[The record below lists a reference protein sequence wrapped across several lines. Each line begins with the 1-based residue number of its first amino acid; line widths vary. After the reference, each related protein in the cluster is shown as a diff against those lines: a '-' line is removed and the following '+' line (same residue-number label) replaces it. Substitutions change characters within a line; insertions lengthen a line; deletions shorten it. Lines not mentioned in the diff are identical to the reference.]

1 MDIQTRKIRFVQEF
15 LKVQNE
21 QTISHL
27 EKMLQK
33 EIKASDPEVFQ
44 PMSIEE
50 FNERIDQSMD
60 DSQNGRLI
68 EAGKLKVKMKKWG

>member
-15 LKVQNE
+15 LKVQSE

-33 EIKASDPEVFQ
+33 EIKASGAEVFH

-50 FNERIDQSMD
+50 FNKRIDQSMD
-60 DSQNGRLI
+60 DSKNGRLI
-68 EAGKLKVKMKKWG
+68 EAGKLKAKMKKWG